1 LFERKKRKRRRR
13 RSMRKRKSR
22 RRNNATAI
30 ENIDENSKDCKET
43 TNDDSICRFSFQ
55 KGLETEIKRK

>member
-22 RRNNATAI
+22 RRNNATVI
-30 ENIDENSKDCKET
+30 ENMDEYSKDCKET
-43 TNDDSICRFSFQ
+43 TNDDAI
-55 KGLETEIKRK
+55 